1 MSIRHGLLALLSQRP
16 TYGAQLRA
24 DFEART
30 GGSWPL
36 NVGQVYTTLGRL
48 ERDGLVEPD
57 GGPDEEGRIG
67 YRITPA
73 GRDELRD
80 WWAQP
85 VDREVTPRNELA
97 IKLALAVTVPGVD
110 VAAIVHTQRAA
121 TMAQLRALTRLKA
134 DALRALEASGVPEAS
149 EHGRPNEELSWLLVV
164 ENLIYAAESEIRW
177 LDHVEARVRR
187 FGSRGPGAGAAAG
200 VEASAGQR
208 ARASM

>member
-36 NVGQVYTTLGRL
+36 NAGQVYTTLGRL

-67 YRITPA
+67 YRITDA
-73 GRDELRD
+73 GRADLAQ

-85 VDREVTPRNELA
+85 VDRDVTPRNELA

-110 VAAIVHTQRAA
+110 VPAIVHTQRAA
-121 TMAQLRALTRLKA
+121 TMAQLRSLTRLKA
-134 DALRALEASGVPEAS
+134 DALRALEGSPNGASPPTG
-149 EHGRPNEELSWLLVV
+149 GPNEELSWLLVV

-177 LDHVEARVRR
+177 LDHVEARVGR
-187 FGSRGPGAGAAAG
+187 FGARGAREAADA
-200 VEASAGQR
+200 QR